1 MKNKIMED
9 AWKLVPEAK
18 KKKKDKKAKG
28 TEEKKPTSEESKD
41 PADKDAA
48 GLDEKKKK
56 WYDGLKKIIGAAVK
70 NYTKDKTGKW
80 LNELFL
86 GNFKDAV
93 IDVYER
99 ELKGKLND
107 EKEIDKG
114 FEALKQSKDYK
125 KALDDKALDS
135 RKDDNEN
142 ADVDEASTQIMALWY
157 SKDKEQNIGKQLSE
171 MVAEIQKAGKKLQED
186 TEKLKKELEKMKLKL
201 SDEEIA
207 NYGPVLFQMLNDK
220 KSADEIKKKVAELK
234 KDIKESMQ
242 RKIIDKYGIK
252 MLNESKFLITEAQQ
266 KQFLFEAVCEN
277 DIICE
282 AVAQR
287 LIAEGFFKNML
298 TKVKNSKAAGA
309 LKDVTASLGKKMK
322 DLGTKALEGMTKYSI
337 GPILSLGGIAVG
349 IATGGLGAELILKTM
364 DVIERHGKKL
374 RNTFERTYTNF
385 ANSKGVITKMNFS
398 IKGEEKKKYSLRFY
412 QKDLVWRMAN
422 LTDSLKHPNKDYI
435 KKVLEGEVGK
445 KYTEKLKNIWDPLF
459 AESKGGKIDFQQLLS
474 QAKEAKISEKALKMF
489 SDFAEQYDKISAN
502 CFESPKID
510 TRNQDLE
517 VGKKTGNAMK
527 KAAGGLKKL
536 AGKAIDA
543 AKKKM
548 SKDK

>member
-9 AWKLVPEAK
+9 AWKLAAEA
-18 KKKKDKKAKG
+18 KKDKKAEDK
-28 TEEKKPTSEESKD
+28 EEKKPTEEAKD

-48 GLDEKKKK
+48 SLDEKKKK
-56 WYDGLKKIIGAAVK
+56 WYDGLKKIIGSAIK
-70 NYTKDKTGKW
+70 NYAKDKTGKW

-99 ELKGKLND
+99 ELKGKLDD
-107 EKEIDKG
+107 EKEVDKG

-142 ADVDEASTQIMALWY
+142 ADIDEASAQVMALWY
-157 SKDKEQNIGKQLSE
+157 SKDKEENIGKQLSE
-171 MVAEIQKAGKKLQED
+171 MVAEVQKAGKKLQED
-186 TEKLKKELEKMKLKL
+186 TEKLKKELSNMKIKL

-220 KSADEIKKKVAELK
+220 KSADEIKKKIDELK
-234 KDIKESMQ
+234 KNIKESVQ
-242 RKIIDKYGIK
+242 KKIIDKYGIK
-252 MLNESKFLITEAQQ
+252 QLNESKFLITEKQQ

-277 DIICE
+277 DLICE

-287 LIAEGFFKNML
+287 LISEGFFKNML

-309 LKDVTASLGKKMK
+309 LQDVTSSLGKKMK

-337 GPILSLGGIAVG
+337 APILSLGGIAVG

-364 DVIERHGKKL
+364 DIIERHGKKL
-374 RNTFERTYTNF
+374 RNTFERAYTDF

-398 IKGEEKKKYSLRFY
+398 IKDDAKKKYSLRFY

-422 LTDSLKHPNKDYI
+422 LADSLKHPSKDYI

-445 KYTEKLKNIWDPLF
+445 KYTAKLKKIWDPLF

-474 QAKEAKISEKALKMF
+474 QAKEVKISEKALKMF
-489 SDFAEQYDKISAN
+489 SDFAEQYDNISAN

-517 VGKKTGNAMK
+517 VGKKAGDVAK
-527 KAAGGLKKL
+527 KATSGLKNL
-536 AGKAIDA
+536 AGKAVDA